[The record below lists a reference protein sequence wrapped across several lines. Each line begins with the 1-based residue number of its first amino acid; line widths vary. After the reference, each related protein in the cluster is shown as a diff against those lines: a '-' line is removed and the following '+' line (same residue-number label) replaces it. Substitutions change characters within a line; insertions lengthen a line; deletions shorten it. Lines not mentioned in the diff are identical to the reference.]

1 MVGKKYTKRWWK
13 CHWRIDSELRHSL
26 VAPFMEEGIMNNKQ
40 QRHEHL
46 LDFIAMHMSGNTKLM
61 SYTTFNSFMNGNHK
75 AKNGHPKKQH
85 NILQMIISMKLPAKN
100 EVAST
105 SEESATN
112 SVPV

>member
-1 MVGKKYTKRWWK
+1 M
-13 CHWRIDSELRHSL
+13 LRHLL
-26 VAPFMEEGIMNNKQ
+26 VAAFMEEGITNNK

-61 SYTTFNSFMNGNHK
+61 LYTTFNSFMNDNHK

-85 NILQMIISMKLPAKN
+85 NILQMIISMKLAAKN
-100 EVAST
+100 VAST

-112 SVPV
+112 SIPV